1 MFLFKK
7 KEIKIEKN
15 KKYNIRI
22 KYCKCQCL
30 GIKEV
35 SEMSQFKKYLGIVT
49 EGKDYVYNEENYDLY
64 QWPQVI
70 QDSRLDMLTMNLTN
84 LKDTLEVNLDNM
96 NGVADIKLIGY
107 ITRTLRNRRNEFDKK
122 QKELHKEIRKL
133 LMKYE
138 DYYGKS

>member
-1 MFLFKK
+1 
-7 KEIKIEKN
+7 
-15 KKYNIRI
+15 
-22 KYCKCQCL
+22 
-30 GIKEV
+30 
-35 SEMSQFKKYLGIVT
+35 MSQFKKYLGIVT